1 MKSTTSIFCLT
12 LGLSIAALAQEPVFP
27 APEPQPAS
35 QDFQTLAPQEPAAAV
50 ADSTAQPADS
60 AAAPQASADS
70 AASATETAVTDSATV
85 DSQAVAASV
94 APDSAATASADTAK
108 PATVAAAPD
117 TTVKA
122 DSAAVKPDS
131 TAAAPAVVAAAPAA
145 TADTAKPV
153 ESAPEIES
161 PLDKILHGNA
171 YNLVA
176 NEAAAAT
183 VAGEMAIP
191 HKMVN
196 RNFAYFEPIDE
207 EGVISFGKNITY
219 FFAFDNSNSLALVSA
234 GLAMS
239 RFGVLLQAAVGKRWI
254 YIDDDNSGAE
264 ETIKGT
270 EAGSALGGT
279 VSAKLA
285 GLDFAVKLAYEHP
298 EGELSVQGGDVENE
312 ADIWNLGG
320 KFLVSRAGKSVSW
333 TAGVGVVRYNSK
345 NTRTERSI
353 FEQNGK
359 YYIATSTT
367 HTTDSTARVEVI
379 PEFNIG
385 WAVLKQE
392 KGRVFMG
399 VNTEVPLMAFDR
411 IEGVCSRHNEYAL
424 TVTPNILGE
433 VMLGKY
439 VVAFGSASHQWDLVR
454 YRDSYIGDVSTKT
467 MEISSG
473 ITTANIGLRLEYEIA
488 AIEMAFTKQFLSNPF
503 GSFSTTDEMATSIGM
518 FINF

>member
-1 MKSTTSIFCLT
+1 MKLTTSTICLT

-35 QDFQTLAPQEPAAAV
+35 QDFQTLQEPAA

-60 AAAPQASADS
+60 AAVVQAPADS
-70 AASATETAVTDSATV
+70 AASAAVETAVADSVPA
-85 DSQAVAASV
+85 DSETVAASV
-94 APDSAATASADTAK
+94 VPDSAATAPVDTAK
-108 PATVAAAPD
+108 ADTVAAAPD

-122 DSAAVKPDS
+122 DTVAAKPD
-131 TAAAPAVVAAAPAA
+131 TTAPAVVAVAEAPV
-145 TADTAKPV
+145 DTAKPEEKV
-153 ESAPEIES
+153 VES

-183 VAGEMAIP
+183 VASEMAIP

-196 RNFAYFEPIDE
+196 RNFAYFEPVDE
-207 EGVISFGKNITY
+207 EGVVSFGQNMTY

-234 GLAMS
+234 GLAMN
-239 RFGVLLQAAVGKRWI
+239 RFGVLLQAAVAKRWS
-254 YIDDDNSGAE
+254 YIDDDKSGAE
-264 ETIKGT
+264 ETVKDT
-270 EAGSALGGT
+270 EAGTAVGGT

-285 GLDFAVKLAYEHP
+285 GLDFAIKLAYEHP
-298 EGELSVQGGDVENE
+298 ESEISIQGGDVENE

-320 KFLVSRAGKSVSW
+320 KFLISRAGKSVSW
-333 TAGVGVVRYNSK
+333 TAGVGIVRYNSK
-345 NTRTERSI
+345 NTKTERSI

-359 YYIATSTT
+359 YYIATATT
-367 HTTDSTARVEVI
+367 HTTDSTARVEVV

-385 WAVLKQE
+385 WAVLKKE
-392 KGRVFMG
+392 RGRVFMG
-399 VNTEVPLMAFDR
+399 VNTEIPLMAFDR
-411 IEGVCSRHNEYAL
+411 IERVCSRHNEYAL

-439 VVAFGSASHQWDLVR
+439 LVAFGSASHQWDLIR
-454 YRDSYIGDVSTKT
+454 YRDSYINDVSTKT
-467 MEISSG
+467 MDITSG
-473 ITTANIGLRLEYEIA
+473 ITTANIGMRLEYEMA
-488 AIEMAFTKQFLSNPF
+488 ALEMAFTKKFLSNPF
-503 GSFSTTDEMATSIGM
+503 GSFSTTEEMATSIGM